1 MLKETTP
8 VEIYK
13 IINDLDGKKIR
24 DIYNIAPD
32 LVKLKILDLQYIC
45 V

>member
-13 IINDLDGKKIR
+13 IINDLDGKKS
-24 DIYNIAPD
+24 IYNIAPD
-32 LVKLKILDLQYIC
+32 LVKLKDP
-45 V
+45 